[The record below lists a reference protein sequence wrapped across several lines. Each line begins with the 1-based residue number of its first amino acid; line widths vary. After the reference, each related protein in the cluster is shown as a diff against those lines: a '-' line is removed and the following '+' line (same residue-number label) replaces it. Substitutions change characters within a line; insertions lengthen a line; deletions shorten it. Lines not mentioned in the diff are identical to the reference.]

1 MGWFDAKPEAKPAG
15 ETPSSKTASSTS
27 TSSTAATPAPASSV
41 VAPLP
46 LTIKPVSSKPDVYA
60 TDPVLS
66 KMPRPSNLFEFGPLV
81 NLDQDFLRG
90 VCTSE
95 NPDAIQACTWSLERV
110 ERKVKPK
117 GKRHAYR
124 IEF

>member
-1 MGWFDAKPEAKPAG
+1 MGWFDAKPDAKPAG
-15 ETPSSKTASSTS
+15 ETSSSKPASSTS
-27 TSSTAATPAPASSV
+27 TSSSTATPPQASSV

-46 LTIKPVSSKPDVYA
+46 LTLKPVSPKPDVYA

-81 NLDQDFLRG
+81 GLGQDFLRG

-95 NPDAIQACTWSLERV
+95 NPDAIQACTWSLEQV
-110 ERKVKPK
+110 EVKPK
-117 GKRHAYR
+117 HKRHAYR

>member
-1 MGWFDAKPEAKPAG
+1 MGWFDAKPDAKPAG
-15 ETPSSKTASSTS
+15 ETSSKAPS
-27 TSSTAATPAPASSV
+27 TSSSSPSLSAPASSV

-46 LTIKPVSSKPDVYA
+46 LTVKPVPAKPDLYS

-66 KMPRPSNLFEFGPLV
+66 KMPRPSSLFEFGPMV

-95 NPDAIQACTWSLERV
+95 NPDAIQACTWSLEQT
-110 ERKVKPK
+110 EGKPK
-117 GKRHAYR
+117 DKRHAYR